1 MPWAESSLEQP
12 QSSSAGDAFVAGRRR
27 SRLAG
32 HRQYRSGAP
41 RRRGMGTLSLPVPF
55 LVKVAGSTHFPVFFC
70 QRWEK
75 GPNILPAY
83 ESKTPWR
90 DCEKASSRA
99 ALWRL
104 VSPISTTPLN
114 QGELLPVP
122 TAPPPP
128 FVSLRP
134 SKETQ
139 KPSCRFL
146 QRFRWNKYCL
156 ISLVL
161 FV

>member
-1 MPWAESSLEQP
+1 MGCGQPWTVRVEQRW
-12 QSSSAGDAFVAGRRR
+12 GL

-32 HRQYRSGAP
+32 HRRYCSGAP
-41 RRRGMGTLSLPVPF
+41 RRWGMGTLSLPVPF

-83 ESKTPWR
+83 ELKTPWR
-90 DCEKASSRA
+90 DCEKAILEGNIA
-99 ALWRL
+99 TPCPLP
-104 VSPISTTPLN
+104 PISMTPLN
-114 QGELLPVP
+114 TGELLPWFKRHP
-122 TAPPPP
+122 L

-139 KPSCRFL
+139 KPLCRFL
-146 QRFRWNKYCL
+146 QWFKWNKYCL